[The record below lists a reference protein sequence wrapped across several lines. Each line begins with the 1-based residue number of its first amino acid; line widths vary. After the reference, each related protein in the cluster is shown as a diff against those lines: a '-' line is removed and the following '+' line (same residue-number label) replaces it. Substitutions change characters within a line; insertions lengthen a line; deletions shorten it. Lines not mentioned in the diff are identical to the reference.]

1 MPPHA
6 TILVVE
12 DNAMNMEL
20 TCDLLE
26 VAGYRVLQAVTAEA
40 GLPMARAEKPDLI
53 LMDIALPG
61 MNGLEATRLLKEDP
75 ETRAI
80 PIVAL
85 TASAMRSDEQHALE
99 AGCLGLI
106 QKPLDTRAFAARVAA
121 YLGGVRDP
129 SGPS

>member
-26 VAGYRVLQAVTAEA
+26 VAGYRVLQAVTAET

-61 MNGLEATRLLKEDP
+61 MNGMEATRMLKADP
-75 ETRAI
+75 QTRAI

-85 TASAMRSDEQHALE
+85 TASAMRSDEQRALE
-99 AGCLGLI
+99 AGCLGVI

-121 YLGGVRDP
+121 YMNGARAPSDP
-129 SGPS
+129 S